1 MAAIEQ
7 EVVDKI
13 ISDLKEAHERGL
25 QMVQKMTERTFDLLR
40 TQQEEKVAELI
51 KQNDGLL
58 GAVGRLQGE
67 KTKYEEQAK
76 NLLEEMRKVK
86 LEYEMRRHEEHDQME
101 RVTRDHQEAVERER
115 RKDKEHISELEK
127 LLKRLQ
133 AKKPRK

>member
-13 ISDLKEAHERGL
+13 ISDLKESHEKAL
-25 QMVQKMTERTFDLLR
+25 HMVQKMTERTLDLLR
-40 TQQEEKVAELI
+40 IQQEEKVGELT

-67 KTKYEEQAK
+67 KAKYEEQAK
-76 NLLEEMRKVK
+76 NYLEEMRKVK
-86 LEYEMRRHEEHDQME
+86 MECELRLREDHAEMEQTIRKHNEEIEIE
-101 RVTRDHQEAVERER
+101 RQ
-115 RKDKEHISELEK
+115 KDKSKMSDLEK

-133 AKKPRK
+133 AKKQRK

>member
-40 TQQEEKVAELI
+40 TQQEEKVAELT